1 MQTDGSI
8 PADGLIPPDEYI
20 PATEFC
26 AGHQIELS
34 FIRTLHESGLIE
46 TTILEG
52 TLFLPS
58 TELRELERL
67 TRLHYEMDINLEGVE
82 AISHLLRRVSDMQE
96 EILSLRNK
104 LRFYQSADGP
114 GQQQA

>member
-1 MQTDGSI
+1 MQTDGY
-8 PADGLIPPDEYI
+8 IPPDEFI
-20 PATEFC
+20 PASEFC

-58 TELRELERL
+58 AELRELERL

-82 AISHLLRRVSDMQE
+82 AISHLLKRVSDMQE
-96 EILSLRNK
+96 EIVGLRNK
-104 LRFYQSADGP
+104 LRFYQSAGGP
-114 GQQQA
+114 GHRQS